1 MLNVILDGR
10 SEGRRPGDEM
20 KPPCG
25 SGYGAVLVFAL
36 ALLTTGT
43 GACNSENP
51 PSREGVAMVRVT
63 SSAFSEGDSIP
74 ALYTCEGNDV
84 SPPLKWSGVPAGT
97 KSIALTCTDPDA
109 PRGTFVHWVL
119 FNLPPSIDGL
129 PEGVTPDTV
138 PQGAVNGTN
147 DFPKL
152 GYGGPCPPPGT
163 PHRYY
168 FTVYALDAVLDLP
181 SGARLRDLTAA
192 MEGHILAK
200 GSLMGRYAR
209 K

>member
-1 MLNVILDGR
+1 MPALRADDRGNGM
-10 SEGRRPGDEM
+10 ERPR
-20 KPPCG
+20 G
-25 SGYGAVLVFAL
+25 SRHGVALVFAL
-36 ALLTTGT
+36 ALFTTGN

-63 SSAFSEGDSIP
+63 SSAFSEGNLIP

-84 SPPLKWSGVPAGT
+84 SPPLKWSGVPAET

-119 FNLPPSIDGL
+119 FNLPPSTDGL

-152 GYGGPCPPPGT
+152 GYGGPCPPRGA

-168 FTVYALDAVLDLP
+168 FTVYALDTVLALAP
-181 SGARLRDLTAA
+181 GARLRDLTAA
-192 MEGHILAK
+192 MEGHILAE

>member
-1 MLNVILDGR
+1 MPALRADDRGNGMK
-10 SEGRRPGDEM
+10 RPR
-20 KPPCG
+20 G
-25 SGYGAVLVFAL
+25 SRHGVALVFAL
-36 ALLTTGT
+36 ALLAAGT

-63 SSAFSEGDSIP
+63 SSAFSEGNSIP

-84 SPPLKWSGVPAGT
+84 SPPLKWSGVPAET

-119 FNLPPSIDGL
+119 FNLPPSTDGL

-138 PQGAVNGTN
+138 PHGAVNGTN

-152 GYGGPCPPPGT
+152 GYGGPCPPRGG

-168 FTVYALDAVLDLP
+168 FTVYALDTVLALP
-181 SGARLRDLTAA
+181 PGARLRDLTAA
-192 MEGHILAK
+192 MEGHILAE

>member
-1 MLNVILDGR
+1 
-10 SEGRRPGDEM
+10 
-20 KPPCG
+20 
-25 SGYGAVLVFAL
+25 
-36 ALLTTGT
+36 
-43 GACNSENP
+43 
-51 PSREGVAMVRVT
+51 MVRVT

-84 SPPLKWSGVPAGT
+84 SPPLKWSGIPAET

-119 FNLPPSIDGL
+119 FNLPPSTDGL
-129 PEGVTPDTV
+129 PEGVTPGTV

-152 GYGGPCPPPGT
+152 GYGGPCPPRGG

-168 FTVYALDAVLDLP
+168 FTVYALDTVLGLP
-181 SGARLRDLTAA
+181 PGARLRDLTAA

>member
-1 MLNVILDGR
+1 MPAVRADDRGNG
-10 SEGRRPGDEM
+10 M
-20 KPPCG
+20 KRPCG
-25 SGYGAVLVFAL
+25 SRNGVVLVFAI

-43 GACNSENP
+43 GACNSKNP
-51 PSREGVAMVRVT
+51 PSREEVAMVRVT

-84 SPPLKWSGVPAGT
+84 SPPLKWSGVPAET

-119 FNLPPSIDGL
+119 FNLPPSTDGL

-152 GYGGPCPPPGT
+152 GYGGPCPPRGG

-168 FTVYALDAVLDLP
+168 FTVCALDTVLALP
-181 SGARLRDLTAA
+181 PGARLRDLTAA
-192 MEGHILAK
+192 MEGHILAE